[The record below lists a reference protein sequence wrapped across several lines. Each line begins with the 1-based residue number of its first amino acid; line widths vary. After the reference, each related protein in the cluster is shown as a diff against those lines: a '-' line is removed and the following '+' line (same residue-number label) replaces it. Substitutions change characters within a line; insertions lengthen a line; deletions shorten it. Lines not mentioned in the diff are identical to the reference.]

1 MKDASFDSF
10 LVDSGVVALL
20 NVRATL
26 IFIVVEFCRLER
38 LESDQEV
45 VGDNNVVD
53 VVADVV
59 QDLAKFPPSVV
70 VVGFCAQPVFLN
82 CASVC
87 DPCCNTFF

>member
-38 LESDQEV
+38 LESD
-45 VGDNNVVD
+45 
-53 VVADVV
+53 
-59 QDLAKFPPSVV
+59 
-70 VVGFCAQPVFLN
+70 
-82 CASVC
+82 
-87 DPCCNTFF
+87 